1 MSTMEERRAFLRKH
15 ADTPGPIIQQY
26 GEKFI
31 DFRGLKRWDIQEY
44 LVVGVA
50 PMGVF
55 IDRDQNPNQPMTTD
69 ELVKE
74 FTACVELGAV
84 SLHMHVRDDAG
95 KVTAD
100 PGVYRKVIDPLRA
113 RYGRNVV
120 IDGGTMTG
128 KTFEEAM
135 SPVTDGLFDLC
146 IVNPT
151 TGLLG
156 DSIRAMTPPTTRRQA
171 EYYALCGVKPMI
183 DVHEASSID
192 NAKRYLIDT
201 GLVQPPTVWHI
212 LAGLPGTM
220 FMPNPRAMC
229 EGVLFLV
236 NRIRE
241 IDPGAFIFVS
251 DPGRAGIYMSAL
263 AVLLGLHVRVGM
275 EDTIWEYPHTDKK
288 IASNAEVVGAVIE
301 IARHLGRRPA
311 TADEFRKAVGIA

>member
-1 MSTMEERRAFLRKH
+1 MGTMEERRAFLREH

-31 DFRGLKRWDIQEY
+31 DFRGLKKWDLPEY
-44 LVVGVA
+44 VVVGVA
-50 PMGVF
+50 PTGVF
-55 IDRDQNPNQPMTTD
+55 IDRDQNPHQPMTTA
-69 ELVKE
+69 ELVRE

-84 SLHMHVRDDAG
+84 SLHMHVRDAAG

-100 PGVYRKVIDPLRA
+100 PAVYRQVIDPLRQ
-113 RYGRNVV
+113 RYGKDVV

-128 KTFEEAM
+128 VTFEEAM
-135 SPVTDGLFDLC
+135 SPVTEGLFDLC

-156 DSIRAMTPPTTRRQA
+156 DSVRAMTPPTTRRQA
-171 EYYALCGVKPMI
+171 EYYTLCGVKPMI

-201 GLVQPPTVWHI
+201 GLVRPPTVWHI

-220 FMPNPRAMC
+220 FMPNPRAMA
-229 EGVLFLV
+229 EGLLFLV

-241 IDPGAFIFVS
+241 IDPTAFIFVS
-251 DPGRAGIYMSAL
+251 DPARAGIYLSVFAL
-263 AVLLGLHVRVGM
+263 LLGLHVRLGM
-275 EDTIWEYPHTDKK
+275 EDTIWKYPHRDEK
-288 IASNAEVVGAVIE
+288 IEDNAEVVRAVIE
-301 IARHLGRRPA
+301 IAERLGRRPA
-311 TADEFRKAVGIA
+311 TAAEFRKAVGIG

>member
-1 MSTMEERRAFLRKH
+1 MSTMDERKAFLRKH
-15 ADTPGPIIQQY
+15 ADTPGPSLQQF

-31 DFRGLKRWDIQEY
+31 DFRALKKWDIPEY
-44 LVVGVA
+44 VVVGVA

-55 IDRDQNPNQPMTTD
+55 IDRDQNPHQPMTTR

-74 FTACVELGAV
+74 FSACVDLGAV
-84 SLHMHVRDDAG
+84 CLHMHVRDDAG
-95 KVTAD
+95 KATAD
-100 PGVYRKVIDPLRA
+100 PAVYRQVIDPLRA
-113 RYGRNVV
+113 RYGPNILV
-120 IDGGTMTG
+120 DGGTMTG

-146 IVNPT
+146 IVNPS

-156 DSIRAMTPPTTRRQA
+156 DTIRAMAPPTMRRQA
-171 EYYALCGVKPMI
+171 EYYRLCGVKPLI

-201 GLVQPPTVWHI
+201 GLVEPPTAWHI

-220 FMPNPRAMC
+220 FMPHPRAMA
-229 EGVLFLV
+229 EGLLFLV

-251 DPGRAGIYMSAL
+251 DPGRAGIYMS
-263 AVLLGLHVRVGM
+263 VLGILMGLHVRLGM
-275 EDTIWEYPHTDKK
+275 EDTIWEYPHLDNK
-288 IASNAEVVGAVIE
+288 IKSNADVVRAVVE

-311 TADEFRKAVGIA
+311 TAAEFRKAVGIA